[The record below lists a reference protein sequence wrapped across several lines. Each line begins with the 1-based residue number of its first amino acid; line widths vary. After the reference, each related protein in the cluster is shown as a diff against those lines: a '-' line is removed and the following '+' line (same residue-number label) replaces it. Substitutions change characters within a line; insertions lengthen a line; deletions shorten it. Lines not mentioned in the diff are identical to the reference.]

1 MRKTNKVWIK
11 KVIKITIGL
20 EIRYTEETGMRK
32 NDSIKACGRTISY
45 EIVYSKKR
53 KRAAILV
60 CPDMR
65 VEFRAPQGLSTD
77 TIRKMVEGKALWI
90 FKKLE
95 WFEANRPPDQKKQY
109 CGGENYLYLG
119 GEYPLK
125 IRVMDNIKKPLT
137 FFKDSELIVEVP
149 KHTPEDQ
156 LPILV
161 KESIWTFYSKRAKEE
176 VETILKGYSKK
187 LGVAPP
193 VFKLKHQK
201 RRWGSCSADN
211 ILRINF
217 QLIMAPPR
225 QLEYVVVHELCHVK
239 EKNHSARFWEL
250 VRELMPDYE
259 EHRGSLKKNGW
270 KYML

>member
-1 MRKTNKVWIK
+1 MKT
-11 KVIKITIGL
+11 
-20 EIRYTEETGMRK
+20 

-65 VEFRAPQGLSTD
+65 VELRAPQGLSTD
-77 TIRKMVEGKALWI
+77 TIREMVEGKALWI

-95 WFEANRPPDQKKQY
+95 WFEANRLPDQKKQY
-109 CGGENYLYLG
+109 CEGEVFLYLG
-119 GEYPLK
+119 REYPLR
-125 IRVMDNIKKPLT
+125 IRFADDIKKSRSFL
-137 FFKDSELIVEVP
+137 KGSELTVEISENTS
-149 KHTPEDQ
+149 KEQ
-156 LPILV
+156 LPFLAKGAV
-161 KESIWTFYSKRAKEE
+161 WTFYSERAEEE
-176 VETILKGYSKK
+176 VEKLLKSYSEK

-193 VFKLKHQK
+193 VFMVKHQK

-225 QLEYVVVHELCHVK
+225 QLEYVIVHELCHLK
-239 EKNHSARFWEL
+239 EKNHSARFWKL

-259 EHRGSLKKNGW
+259 EHRNRLKKDGW
-270 KYML
+270 KYVL